1 MEKIDIFNFR
11 ASIEK
16 GIKSVIPDI
25 DLITNILISKGF
37 VRKSF
42 GLCAEPF
49 DKYFNV
55 CNTDNR
61 GVSCVKNPLNT
72 IHVTTNYNTCTR
84 KKRIYYYSIEINY
97 INGFYYF
104 YCLAQSSFYKNSMG
118 AEHTVYK
125 VIEDEISTT
134 IDEIFNGVDA

>member
-11 ASIEK
+11 TNIEK
-16 GIKSVIPDI
+16 GTKSEIPNL
-25 DLITNILISKGF
+25 DLITNILISKGL

-55 CNTDNR
+55 CNVDDR
-61 GVSCVKNPLNT
+61 HVSCVKNPLNT
-72 IHVTTNYNTCTR
+72 IYVRTNYNTSTR
-84 KKRIYYYSIEINY
+84 KKRIYFYSIEINY
-97 INGFYYF
+97 INGFYYLC
-104 YCLAQSSFYKNSMG
+104 CLAQSSFYKNPIS

-125 VIEDEISTT
+125 TNENEIST
-134 IDEIFNGVDA
+134 IINEIFNDVET